1 MSATREPDDAR
12 PYGRRAFLLLLA
24 GGLSSLAWAAKA
36 NPLLSPFT
44 SAFSQLV
51 GNLLPVGGWRIY
63 TISGSMPIFD
73 ERSRGG
79 SRSAG
84 SSSGRGR

>member
-1 MSATREPDDAR
+1 MSTAHEPDDAR

-24 GGLSSLAWAAKA
+24 GGLSSLAWATKA
-36 NPLLSPFT
+36 SPLLSPIT
-44 SAFSQLV
+44 SAVSQLV
-51 GNLLPVGGWRIY
+51 GDLLPVGGWRIY
-63 TISGSMPIFD
+63 TISGSMPVFD
-73 ERSRGG
+73 SARGG